1 MCLFVATGVMW
12 KKDNLYIIHYAT
24 KFKMYDNCTMLLSTL
39 EYAGNSILYKLSLH
53 PVTIRKS
60 FDGLTTPNKTLRIVP
75 FIPIIWNHISTSF
88 QDILL
93 LTLDNSTYV
102 FYPLY

>member
-1 MCLFVATGVMW
+1 
-12 KKDNLYIIHYAT
+12 
-24 KFKMYDNCTMLLSTL
+24 MLLSTL
-39 EYAGNSILYKLSLH
+39 EFEMHAGNSILYKLSLH
-53 PVTIRKS
+53 PVTTRKS
-60 FDGLTTPNKTLRIVP
+60 FDGLTTPNKTLRMCSNLKVLQMIVP